1 MVDKSEIE
9 NYANEFMQEEDLK
22 GKARRLK
29 IIKIIE
35 TVGFDKKKIKTSLL
49 RSTINERIHHD

>member
-1 MVDKSEIE
+1 MIDKSEIE
-9 NYANEFMQEEDLK
+9 EFANEFMQEEGLK

-35 TVGFDKKKIKTSLL
+35 SVGLNKKKIKTSLL
-49 RSTINERIHHD
+49 RSTINDRIHH